1 MNTIGTAFRITLFGS
16 SHGTAVGCT
25 VDGCPPGISIRREDL
40 ESDLSLRRPEP
51 GIGTARIEEDA
62 IGIIS
67 GLVDSVSTGTPITI
81 TIANRDVDS
90 SKYIKFKRIPRPGH
104 ADFPAIMRYGEAHD
118 IRGGGQFSGRMT
130 APLVAAGT
138 VAKALLSMLGVKVA
152 AYTQSIG
159 KVVDDDDHDLQLV
172 LEESRQNSIRA
183 ASADMAELMRGEILS
198 AAEDGDSVGGA
209 IQCHCEGLPVGVGE
223 PFFDTLEGEIS
234 KMLFS
239 IPGVKGVEFGSGFRA
254 AGMRGSEHND
264 PYAALEGQVITVT
277 NNHGGILGGLSTGM
291 PLRIR
296 VAFKPTASIAKEQR
310 SVDLA
315 TMKEASLRIEGRHD
329 PCIVPRAVVV
339 VEAVVSIVL
348 VDLCLRGGFLG

>member
-16 SHGTAVGCT
+16 SHGPAVGCT
-25 VDGCPPGISIRREDL
+25 VDGCPPGIPIRREDI
-40 ESDLSLRRPEP
+40 EGDLSLRRPEP
-51 GIGTARIEEDA
+51 GIGTARRERDT

-90 SKYIKFKRIPRPGH
+90 SKYIRFKRIPRPGH

-130 APLVAAGT
+130 APMVAAGT
-138 VAKALLSMLGVKVA
+138 VAKALLSTLGVEVA
-152 AYTQSIG
+152 AYTHSIG
-159 KVVDDDDHDLQLV
+159 KVVDDDTYGFQQV

-183 ASADMAELMRGEILS
+183 ASAEMAELMRNEILS
-198 AAEDGDSVGGA
+198 AAEDGDSVGGS
-209 IQCHCEGLPVGVGE
+209 IQCLCNGLPVGVGE

-239 IPGVKGVEFGSGFRA
+239 IPGVRGVEFGSGFRA
-254 AGMRGSEHND
+254 TGMRGSEHND
-264 PYAALEGQVITVT
+264 PYAVLEGQVITVT
-277 NNHGGILGGLSTGM
+277 NHHGGVLGGLSTGM
-291 PLRIR
+291 PLMIR
-296 VAFKPTASIAKEQR
+296 VAFKPTASIAKEQK

-315 TMKEASLRIEGRHD
+315 TMRETSLMIEGRHD
-329 PCIVPRAVVV
+329 PCIVPRAAVV
-339 VEAVVSIVL
+339 VEAVVAIVL
-348 VDLCLRGGFLG
+348 ADLCLRGGFLG